1 MSPAFRIL
9 ILSIFLL
16 VSFLISSRTD
26 SFVPKP

>member
-9 ILSIFLL
+9 ILLIFPL
-16 VSFLISSRTD
+16 VSFLISFNTD